1 MAANSILCCLQTAS
15 PQGIDAQASHGSVA
29 PLTERSDEAF
39 SSSSFLLLT
48 GNEAPQDVRSF
59 VPKGIFQF
67 EEREFQFW
75 VLSTTTIFSTPVG
88 EGGDSSVITPL

>member
-1 MAANSILCCLQTAS
+1 MKHS
-15 PQGIDAQASHGSVA
+15 
-29 PLTERSDEAF
+29 RSDSF
-39 SSSSFLLLT
+39 SLPT
-48 GNEAPQDVRSF
+48 GNTVPQDVRPF

-88 EGGDSSVITPL
+88 EGGDSSVIITL